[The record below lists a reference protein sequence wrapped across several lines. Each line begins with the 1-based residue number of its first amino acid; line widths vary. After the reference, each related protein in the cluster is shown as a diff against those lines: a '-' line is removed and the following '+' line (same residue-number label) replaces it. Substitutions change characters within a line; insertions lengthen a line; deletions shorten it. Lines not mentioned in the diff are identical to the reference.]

1 MPANLTPQ
9 YLEAERRFKEST
21 TPAEKMKALRH
32 MMSVIPKHKGTEKMR
47 AELRRKLSRLQ
58 DEVETERRRKGGGR
72 PSPGHVQHEGA
83 GQIALAGAPN
93 AGKSSLLA
101 ALTAARPKIA
111 PYPFTTLEPQSG
123 MMDFEDVQVQL
134 VDTPAISGEFMEAW
148 LPEVVRH
155 ADRALLVVDLGSDAL
170 LDELEIVC
178 KRLAE
183 RRVFL
188 VPPLA
193 GTDSEDED
201 ETQESARPGA
211 AAASDAEEPE
221 QDRIETLV
229 AANQSDRPGA
239 ADRLELMHEVLPDL
253 LGGPM
258 PEGALHVVSATTAAG
273 LEGLRRALFD
283 SLRIVRVYTKAPG
296 HKPDREKPFVLPRG
310 STVVDLAEN
319 IHRDVASTLRAARV
333 WGSAL
338 FDGQMVQRDHVLQD
352 GDIVEIQ
359 T

>member
-32 MMSVIPKHKGTEKMR
+32 MMAVIPKHKGTEKMR

-58 DEVETERRRKGGGR
+58 DDVETERRRKGGGR
-72 PSPGHVQHEGA
+72 ASPGHVQHEGA
-83 GQIALAGAPN
+83 GQIALVGAPN

-155 ADRALLVVDLGSDAL
+155 ADRALLVADLGSDAL
-170 LDELEIVC
+170 LDELEVVC

-193 GTDSEDED
+193 ANDADEEEEAE
-201 ETQESARPGA
+201 ETPRPGVPP
-211 AAASDAEEPE
+211 DAEEPD

-239 ADRLELMHEVLPDL
+239 QDRLELLREVLPGL
-253 LGGPM
+253 LGAPL
-258 PEGALHVVSATTAAG
+258 PESALHVVSATTAVG
-273 LEGLRRALFD
+273 LDVLRRALFD

-310 STVVDLAEN
+310 ATIVDLAEN
-319 IHRDVASTLRAARV
+319 IHRDVATTLRGARV